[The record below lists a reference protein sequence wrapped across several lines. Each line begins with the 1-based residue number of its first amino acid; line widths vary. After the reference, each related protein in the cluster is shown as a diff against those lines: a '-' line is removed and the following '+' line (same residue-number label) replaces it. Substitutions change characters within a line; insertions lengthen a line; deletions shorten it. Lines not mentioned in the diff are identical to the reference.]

1 MLNGRLWGFSILIA
15 VLVLTACSPQFNS
28 TQYAKDTEQI
38 LRLTETNQV
47 SNMDSA
53 KYVDIV
59 SWNILYNVNE
69 GLMRIGPNNRPINGM
84 ASDVEIS
91 DDKKVYIFKIREEAK
106 WHDGEPVTC
115 YNFSYAWKRAL
126 NPSTQSEYAYML
138 YSIVGAED
146 YNKGIGSADQLGINC
161 LDEKTLKV
169 TLKQPE
175 LSFLSLTTQS
185 IFFPQ
190 RKDYVEKYGE
200 KYGKKP
206 ETLAYNGPFVIES
219 ITPQKVTL
227 KKNENYWD
235 VNAVTLKQ
243 VEVLIESDTPKR
255 ISYYNTGKA
264 DATKIDSEFVY
275 AYTQT
280 QDYVNMELA
289 SSQYLLLNQRKRF
302 FQNANIRKAISLA
315 IDRREIT
322 HSVLKD
328 GSKPAGALIPPA
340 LTEGNKSY
348 RELAGGEF
356 VEYNPQL
363 AREYF
368 KKGLE
373 ELGLSSPPSSI
384 VMLTFNDHR
393 RHVAINIKKQLKEK
407 LNLEVKLNAVP
418 RPQKVDLELAG
429 DFDMTMSSWF
439 ADYADPIGYLEIWT
453 SDSKL
458 NYMNFSNSEFDQLIK
473 EAKQTSD
480 KTVKTEKMIQA
491 EKILVGTEEGQTA
504 SIIPIFYEANSFL
517 QKPYVKDL
525 YRHPYGAEYDLK
537 WAYISHKGEQ

>member
-1 MLNGRLWGFSILIA
+1 MLRRRQWGFLLLVV
-15 VLVLTACSPQFNS
+15 VLLLSACTTHLNTNYNS
-28 TQYAKDTEQI
+28 KNEKQI

-84 ASDVEIS
+84 AVDVEIS
-91 DDKKVYIFKIREEAK
+91 DDKKEYTFKIREDAR
-106 WHDGEPVTC
+106 WHDGEPVTS
-115 YNFSYAWKRAL
+115 YDFEYAWKRVL
-126 NPSTQSEYAYML
+126 NPKTQSEYAYML
-138 YSIVGAED
+138 YSIVGAEE
-146 YNKGIGSADQLGINC
+146 YQKGIGSIDNLGIQC
-161 LDEKTLKV
+161 IDDKTLKV

-185 IFFPQ
+185 VYFPQ

-200 KYGKKP
+200 EYGQKP
-206 ETLAYNGPFVIES
+206 ETLAYNGPFMIES

-227 KKNENYWD
+227 KRNENYWD
-235 VNAVTLKQ
+235 VNAVSLEQ
-243 VEVLIESDTPKR
+243 VEVLVEPDTPKR
-255 ISYYNTGKA
+255 ISYYNADKA

-280 QDYVNMELA
+280 KDYVNMELA
-289 SSQYLLLNQRKRF
+289 SSQYLLLNQRKKF
-302 FQNANIRKAISLA
+302 FQNANIRRAISLA
-315 IDRREIT
+315 IDRNEIT
-322 HSVLKD
+322 QSVLKD

-340 LTEGNKSY
+340 LTEGSKSY

-356 VEYNPQL
+356 VQYNPEL

-373 ELGLSSPPSSI
+373 ELGLTSPPSSI
-384 VMLTFNDHR
+384 VMLAFNDHR
-393 RHVAINIKKQLKEK
+393 RHVAITIKKQLKDN
-407 LNLEVKLNAVP
+407 LGLEVKLNAVP
-418 RPQKVDLELAG
+418 RPQKVNLELAG

-458 NYMNFSNSEFDQLIK
+458 NYMKFNNSQFDQLIK
-473 EAKQTSD
+473 EAKAATD
-480 KTVKTEKMIQA
+480 KESKTNTMIQA
-491 EKILVGTEEGQTA
+491 EKILVGVEEGQTA
-504 SIIPIFYEANSFL
+504 SIVPVYYETNSFL
-517 QKPYVKDL
+517 QKQYVKDL

-537 WAYISHKGEQ
+537 WAYISNKSE